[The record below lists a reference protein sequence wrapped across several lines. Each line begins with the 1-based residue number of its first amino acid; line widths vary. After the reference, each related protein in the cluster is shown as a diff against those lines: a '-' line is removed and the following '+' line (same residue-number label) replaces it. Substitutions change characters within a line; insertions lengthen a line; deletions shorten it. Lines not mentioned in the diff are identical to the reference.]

1 LQLFYRVGQQWFIG
15 IIQTYNISQQ
25 TWKILWSDRTTETF
39 DISVLSAIWFGPPL
53 PPCFSL
59 AFDLLE
65 SPSVLQHFAA
75 RSALVCDHTQ
85 QESFLVDHPAVP
97 DLPYSPAA
105 QDIFVSFLSS
115 VGLLTTP
122 QNEDQVRSVVPNP
135 QFPLAGSRIF
145 IPKTDRQAQLQPDAE
160 YYNAAKRVRL
170 ARHDELKV
178 HSWVDKPQGALIL
191 RTKHVFDV
199 KIDPA
204 TRMID
209 RYKCRIVCDGGP
221 QIPGVDC
228 YDTRSSTASMQQIK
242 VQLAEAAR
250 LDQDLFVLDTTTAFI
265 CADLRPEVDG
275 EIYCYPPPGTEA
287 PLGLDGQ
294 PQIWLLHRPLEGT
307 RAASKRWQDS
317 DQAEPPRRAGP

>member
-1 LQLFYRVGQQWFIG
+1 MV
-15 IIQTYNISQQ
+15 
-25 TWKILWSDRTTETF
+25 
-39 DISVLSAIWFGPPL
+39 
-53 PPCFSL
+53 
-59 AFDLLE
+59 
-65 SPSVLQHFAA
+65 
-75 RSALVCDHTQ
+75 
-85 QESFLVDHPAVP
+85 
-97 DLPYSPAA
+97 
-105 QDIFVSFLSS
+105 
-115 VGLLTTP
+115 LLTTP
-122 QNEDQVRSVVPNP
+122 QNQDQVRFVVPNP

-178 HSWVDKPQGALIL
+178 HSWVDKPQRVLIL
-191 RTKHVFDV
+191 RTKYVFDV

-209 RYKCRIVCDGGP
+209 SYKCRIVCNGGP

-275 EIYCYPPPGTEA
+275 KIYCYPPPGTEA

-317 DQAEPPRRAGP
+317 SSECIRAFGFVQCGPEPTLWHFSRTVTLASGELVT